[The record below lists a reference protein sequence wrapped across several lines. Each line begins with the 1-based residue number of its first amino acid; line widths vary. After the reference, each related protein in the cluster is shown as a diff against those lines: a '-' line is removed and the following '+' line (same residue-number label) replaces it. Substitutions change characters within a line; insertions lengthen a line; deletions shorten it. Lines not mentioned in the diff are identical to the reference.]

1 MRLDKQKDT
10 MTTMQYV
17 IECLK
22 VFTSEAYHMDFAYVS
37 AHYLLEAHL
46 DVMRIFKDYTPQEQ
60 LRNRIVIDG
69 IEYGINPNLSE
80 VTTIEYAEAVT
91 VAKEG
96 DEELHKLMQV
106 FFREVVK
113 LNWFQK
119 LIRWLFRT
127 PKSKYTVKPYTYSEE
142 RANLFKDKM
151 DMATVFSVQAF
162 FLTILA
168 TYTSV
173 TNECLSQLQAR
184 KHTLN

>member
-1 MRLDKQKDT
+1 MADLTIGEYQSLMRLDKQKDT

-69 IEYGINPNLSE
+69 VEYGINPNLSE

-113 LNWFQK
+113 RNK
-119 LIRWLFRT
+119 NGE
-127 PKSKYTVKPYTYSEE
+127 YTVKPYTYSEE

-173 TNECLSQLQAR
+173 TKECLNQLQAR